1 MFKLDFKNYLIEAL
15 LQEVSFDWTD
25 PITGKSYPA
34 MQAPLGSVKLSN
46 FGTGFG
52 YQFKSKEYDIEHSDN
67 YEVQFENFGRRLS
80 SEIAKM
86 FLAKLSIEKD
96 SDLGKKI
103 NDIFLSNLKAIFK
116 LDF

>member
-86 FLAKLSIEKD
+86 FLAKLSIE
-96 SDLGKKI
+96 G
-103 NDIFLSNLKAIFK
+103 F
-116 LDF
+116 